1 VILNENQIA
10 KEVLDAAFKIH
21 SFLGPGLFESVY
33 ESILMHELKKRSFK
47 VHAQIPVPLEYD
59 GLRFECAFRADLIV
73 NSSVII
79 EAKSG
84 EKLDLVHSKQLL
96 TYVKLTDLR
105 LGLLI
110 NFGEA
115 HLRDGIRRIVNKL

>member
-1 VILNENQIA
+1 MN
-10 KEVLDAAFKIH
+10 
-21 SFLGPGLFESVY
+21 
-33 ESILMHELKKRSFK
+33 
-47 VHAQIPVPLEYD
+47 
-59 GLRFECAFRADLIV
+59 LRFECAFRADLIV

-79 EAKSG
+79 EAKSI